1 LGGHNGIQTNKYK
14 ELTGGCMEARNFLA
28 SVLPSTGYYLVA
40 SYGKKGGASNEE
52 YVVSTIDEVVAL
64 AAELDAKGKD
74 AYFALGSLAEKEVQS
89 EPKLNKLTGETYTST
104 ARRVKANIKY
114 ISVAFIEI
122 DVEPSG
128 IKNKKPCYTSKEEVL
143 VDLQR
148 FCKATKL
155 PKPTLVDSGGGI
167 HVYWR
172 ISGDIDPERQTR
184 ITSLLHALVAADM
197 PLVAD
202 IGVMKDYTRVL
213 RVPDTHNYKQDVPR
227 PTKCLAIGKPVEFS
241 DMIDLLT
248 TRSQELGIATKK
260 NTQGPLPDYM
270 QGEVEHT
277 IGLKFD
283 EIPPLR
289 FEKVIS
295 TCQQI
300 KWANDNPNEVSEP
313 LWLDCIRV
321 LQKCVDHVAV
331 IHDFSR
337 GYKKYSPSETDKKI
351 EHVISNYPTPVT
363 CSRFKETNPEG
374 CKGCQYAGKNSS
386 PAWLAKDIALAEPPS
401 VELVTNI
408 GGTEIIQT
416 QEIENPPPPYARTSL
431 GTIVKLSG
439 NADGSNDEFL
449 VSNYDI
455 YPTVR
460 RSAFGID
467 EYTVW
472 KVQVPNV
479 GIVDVDVAAS
489 LLADVQGLY
498 KHFLKYGVYFQPYAM
513 KEVQQFLIAYLNHIQ
528 KKTKAEEVY
537 KSYGWVGESKDKFV
551 LNNKLFHSDGSV
563 TRLSSKNIFPGV
575 TTSGSLD
582 KWVELMKFYEEPVY
596 KKHRFAVLAGF
607 ATPMLAFTQFSGCV
621 INLDGLPGNGKTT
634 AIAAACSMYGKPSGK
649 ESLMISGGSKGF
661 TIPGMFQLLGK
672 LHNLPIGF
680 DEITTLESQAA
691 GELVHQ
697 VSQGVGKLRHDSF
710 SGEQESW
717 QLLVLSSSNG
727 SLFQKI
733 SATKSDAAG
742 EAVRIFE
749 IYINANG
756 HNKKEADQFVRSLN
770 ENYGIAG
777 ESVIQ
782 YLVSHKEQ
790 SIALVHKCIEKVDA
804 LTGDKSSDR
813 FRTATVGLAWAI
825 GLILKHELKLIDWD
839 IKSTIEWAIGHISE
853 LREVVNDYVQTPV
866 DVLSNFLD
874 ENRAGILIIQGVN
887 GSKHIGAGTVEY
899 MPLGRVI
906 GRHEPDI
913 GRLYI
918 QRNAMQEYCNK
929 AKVDHKY
936 MEASLL
942 KNGVITNTGARKS
955 LGANTML
962 DKTVSRC
969 WELNLLHPDLTEK
982 TADLLDALTNQ
993 KELATVNV

>member
-1 LGGHNGIQTNKYK
+1 MGGCNGNQTNKYK
-14 ELTGGCMEARNFLA
+14 ELTGGCMDARNFLA

-89 EPKLNKLTGETYTST
+89 EPKLNKLTGETYTTT
-104 ARRVKANIKY
+104 ARRVKSNIKY

-128 IKNKKPCYTSKEEVL
+128 IKNKKACYTSKEEVL

-148 FCKATKL
+148 FCKAAKL
-155 PKPTLVDSGGGI
+155 PKPTLVDSGGGV

-172 ISGDIDPERQTR
+172 IVGDIDPERQTR
-184 ITSLLHALVAADM
+184 ITSMLHALVSADM

-213 RVPDTHNYKQDVPR
+213 RVPDTHNYKQDIPR
-227 PTKCLAIGKPVEFS
+227 PTKCLSIGKPIEFG
-241 DMIDLLT
+241 DMMDLLT
-248 TRSQELGIATKK
+248 TRSEELGIATKK

-283 EIPPLR
+283 DIPPLR
-289 FEKVIS
+289 FEKVIN

-300 KWANDNPNEVSEP
+300 RWANDNPNEVSEP

-321 LQKCVDHVAV
+321 LQKCTDHVAV
-331 IHDFSR
+331 IHDFSK
-337 GYKKYSPSETDKKI
+337 GYKNYSPTETDKKI
-351 EHVISNYPTPVT
+351 AHVTSNYSSPVT
-363 CSRFKETNPEG
+363 CARFKETNPDG
-374 CKGCQYAGKNSS
+374 CVGCQFAGKNTS
-386 PAWLAKDIALAEPPS
+386 PAWLARDVAIAEPPS

-416 QEIENPPPPYARTSL
+416 QEIENPPAPYARTKF
-431 GTIVKLSG
+431 GTVVKLTG
-439 NADGSNDEFL
+439 NEDGGTDEFL
-449 VSNYDI
+449 ISDYDI

-472 KVQVPNV
+472 KVHVPNV
-479 GIVDVDVAAS
+479 GVVDVDVPAS
-489 LLADVQGLY
+489 LLADIQGLY
-498 KHFLKYGVYFQPYAM
+498 RHFFKHGVYFQPYVM
-513 KEVQQFLIAYLNHIQ
+513 KEVQQFLIAYLSHIQ

-537 KSYGWVGESKDKFV
+537 KNYGWAEGKFV
-551 LNNKLFHSDGSV
+551 LNNKLFHEDGSV
-563 TRLSSKNIFPGV
+563 TRLSSKSIFPGV
-575 TTSGSLD
+575 ITSGSLD

-607 ATPMLAFTQFSGCV
+607 ATPMLQFTQFSGCV

-649 ESLMISGGSKGF
+649 ESLMISGGNKGF

-672 LHNLPIGF
+672 LHNLPVGF

-697 VSQGVGKLRHDSF
+697 ISQGVGKLRHDSF
-710 SGEQESW
+710 SSEQESW

-733 SATKSDAAG
+733 SASKSDAAG

-756 HNKKEADQFVRSLN
+756 HNKKEADEFVRSLN
-770 ENYGIAG
+770 QNYGVAG
-777 ESVIQ
+777 ETVIQ
-782 YLVSHKEQ
+782 YLVTHRDECVK
-790 SIALVHKCIEKVDA
+790 LVHRCIEKVDA
-804 LTGDKSSDR
+804 MTGDKSSDR
-813 FRTATVGLAWAI
+813 FRTACVGLAWAM

-839 IKSTIEWAIGHISE
+839 LKSTIEWAIGHISD
-853 LREVVNDYVQTPV
+853 LREVASDYVQTPV

-874 ENRAGILIIQGVN
+874 ESRAGILIIQGVK

-899 MPLGRVI
+899 MPLGRLV

-913 GRLYI
+913 GKLYI

-936 MEASLL
+936 MEVNLL
-942 KNGVITNTGARKS
+942 KSGVILNTNTRKS

-962 DKTVSRC
+962 DKTTSRC
-969 WELNLLHPDLTEK
+969 WELNLLHPDLTDKAPELIAAMK
-982 TADLLDALTNQ
+982 QQEELSNQ
-993 KELATVNV
+993 NT

>member
-1 LGGHNGIQTNKYK
+1 MN
-14 ELTGGCMEARNFLA
+14 ARDFLA

-40 SYGKKGGASNEE
+40 SYGKKGGNSNEE
-52 YVVSTIDEVVAL
+52 YVVSTIDEMVTL

-74 AYFALGSLAEKEVQS
+74 AYFALGSLSEKEVKS
-89 EPKLNKLTGETYTST
+89 EPKLNKVTGETYTTT
-104 ARRVKANIKY
+104 ARRVKSNIKY

-128 IKNKKPCYTSKEEVL
+128 MKNKKACYTSKEEVL

-148 FCKATKL
+148 FCKAAKL

-172 ISGDIDPERQTR
+172 IEGDIDPERQTR
-184 ITSLLHALVAADM
+184 ITSMLHALVAADM

-213 RVPDTHNYKQDVPR
+213 RVPNTHNYKQEEPR
-227 PTKCLAIGKPVEFS
+227 PTKCLMIGNPVQFS
-241 DMIDLLT
+241 DMLDLLT
-248 TRSQELGIATKK
+248 TRSEELGIATKK

-283 EIPPLR
+283 DIPPLR
-289 FEKVIS
+289 FEKVLA

-300 KWANDNPNEVSEP
+300 NWANNNPNNVSEP

-321 LQKCVDHVAV
+321 LQKCNDHVAV
-331 IHDFSR
+331 IHDFSK
-337 GYKKYSPSETDKKI
+337 GYKNYSASETDKKI
-351 EHVISNYPTPVT
+351 DHVVNNYPTPVT

-374 CKGCQYAGKNSS
+374 CEGCQYAGKNSS
-386 PAWLAKDIALAEPPS
+386 PAWLARDIAIAEPPS
-401 VELVTNI
+401 VELVTNV
-408 GGTEIIQT
+408 GGVEVIQI
-416 QEIENPPPPYARTSL
+416 QEIENPPPPYARTAQ
-431 GTIVKLSG
+431 GTVVRLAG
-439 NADGSNDEFL
+439 TEDGDREEFL
-449 VSNYDI
+449 VSQYDM

-472 KVQVPNV
+472 KIQVPNV
-479 GIVDVDVAAS
+479 GIVDVDIPAS
-489 LLADVQGLY
+489 MLADIQGLY
-498 KHFLKYGVYFQPYAM
+498 KYLFKHGVYFQPYVM

-528 KKTKAEEVY
+528 KKSKAEEVY
-537 KSYGWVGESKDKFV
+537 KSYGWAGTKFV
-551 LNNKLFHSDGSV
+551 LNSKLFHEDGSI
-563 TRLSSKNIFPGV
+563 TRLSSKSILPGV
-575 TTSGSLD
+575 STSGSLD

-596 KKHRFAVLAGF
+596 KKHRFAILAGF
-607 ATPMLAFTQFSGCV
+607 ATPMLQFTQFSGCV

-634 AIAAACSMYGKPSGK
+634 TIAAACSMYGKPSGK
-649 ESLMISGGSKGF
+649 DSLMISGGDKGF
-661 TIPGMFQLLGK
+661 TIPGMFEKLGQLK
-672 LHNLPIGF
+672 NLPIGF
-680 DEITTLESQAA
+680 DEITTLESHVA
-691 GELVHQ
+691 GSLVHQ
-697 VSQGVGKLRHDSF
+697 ISQGVGKLRHSSF

-733 SATKSDAAG
+733 SASKSDAAG

-749 IYINANG
+749 IYMNANG
-756 HNKKEADQFVRSLN
+756 HTKKEADELVRSLSQ
-770 ENYGIAG
+770 NYGIAG
-777 ESVIQ
+777 EVLVQ
-782 YLVSHKEQ
+782 YLVTNRDECVK
-790 SIALVHKCIEKVDA
+790 LVHKCIEKVDA
-804 LTGDKSSDR
+804 LTGDKSADR
-813 FRTATVGLAWAI
+813 FRTACVGLAWAV

-839 IKSTIEWAIGHISE
+839 IKSTIDWAVGHISE
-853 LREVVNDYVQTPV
+853 LREVASDYVQTPV

-874 ENRAGILIIQGVN
+874 ENRAGILIIQGVK
-887 GSKHIGAGTVEY
+887 GSKHIGAGSVEY
-899 MPLGRVI
+899 MPLGRLI

-913 GRLYI
+913 GKLYI
-918 QRNAMQEYCNK
+918 QRNAMQDYCNK

-936 MEASLL
+936 MEVNLVKS
-942 KNGVITNTGARKS
+942 GVILNTNARKS

-969 WELNLLHPDLTEK
+969 WELNLLHPDLTDKAPELI
-982 TADLLDALTNQ
+982 AAMQNQGDLAIST
-993 KELATVNV
+993 T